1 MNIWDILKIEST
13 TDIER
18 IKMAYDKT
26 LEEYSA
32 DNDSDKFAQ
41 LQLAYREA
49 VRLALT
55 IDNEN
60 LGKQKEA
67 FWNDMDAIIWNP
79 YLRNDLRAWEY
90 LFSGPEYSELFKND
104 VFRDEFALR
113 FCKEKHIWK
122 AATARYID
130 KRLSEIR
137 GGTGT
142 AYETSRRAFHRL
154 MYFEPFSDIMVFKK
168 CCTNEEKQFY
178 DKLME
183 KNKAKLQN
191 DNDFIMS
198 LHDYLKLAVTQR
210 EKLELIHNKSL
221 TARKRKTIGALAG
234 IAAILVMVLI
244 FIATI
249 IVNSNS
255 IETYRKYKKA
265 YKAFEER
272 YPDYP
277 YDLDVEGLDIEEI
290 DRELDAVFET
300 YDEWYNENAEDILNN
315 FNK

>member
-1 MNIWDILKIEST
+1 MNMWDILKIEST

-18 IKMAYDKT
+18 IKTAYDKT
-26 LEEYSA
+26 LEEYSSV
-32 DNDSDKFAQ
+32 NDSDKLAQ

-49 VRLALT
+49 VSLAMI
-55 IDNEN
+55 IDKGN
-60 LGKQKEA
+60 LDKQKKA
-67 FWNDMDAIIWNP
+67 FRNDMDAIIWNP

-90 LFSGPEYSELFKND
+90 LLSGPEYAELFKND
-104 VFRDEFALR
+104 EFCDEFALR
-113 FCKEKHIWK
+113 FCKDKHIWK
-122 AATARYID
+122 ASTARYID

-137 GGTGT
+137 GGTVTVYGT
-142 AYETSRRAFHRL
+142 NRRAFRRL

-178 DKLME
+178 DKLMG
-183 KNKAKLQN
+183 KDKAKLQN
-191 DNDFIMS
+191 DNDFIIS
-198 LHDYLKLAVTQR
+198 LHDYLKLAAAQR
-210 EKLELIHNKSL
+210 EKLEIIHNKSL

-244 FIATI
+244 FIAI
-249 IVNSNS
+249 MIVNSNS
-255 IETYRKYKKA
+255 IDAYRKYKKA

-277 YDLDVEGLDIEEI
+277 SDLDIEGLDIEEI
-290 DRELDAVFET
+290 DRELDAVFEA
-300 YDEWYNENAEDILNN
+300 YDEWYDENAENILNN